1 MRALQEYYL
10 NVLVAPPRS
19 EQSKLTHVL
28 DSGAVR
34 ALQNLV
40 RARSLC
46 TANAPCQAGPGMYS
60 QAPALIITAD
70 LSDSWNTVHKAPNGI
85 FFLLNI

>member
-10 NVLVAPPRS
+10 NVLVTPPRS

-40 RARSLC
+40 RARACALQMHHVRRVQACVAKPLRSSSQQTFLTVGTLC
-46 TANAPCQAGPGMYS
+46 IKHLMAP
-60 QAPALIITAD
+60 
-70 LSDSWNTVHKAPNGI
+70 
-85 FFLLNI
+85 FFS